1 MIFPENN
8 KKCDRYKN
16 ERKEAEKGGKNSI
29 NCCLCRV
36 VFGDGELDRSNLKTR
51 RQTVNHL
58 IKDGEESG
66 VGVISI

>member
-16 ERKEAEKGGKNSI
+16 ERKEAEKGGKDSVNS
-29 NCCLCRV
+29 CLCRV

-66 VGVISI
+66 IGVISI